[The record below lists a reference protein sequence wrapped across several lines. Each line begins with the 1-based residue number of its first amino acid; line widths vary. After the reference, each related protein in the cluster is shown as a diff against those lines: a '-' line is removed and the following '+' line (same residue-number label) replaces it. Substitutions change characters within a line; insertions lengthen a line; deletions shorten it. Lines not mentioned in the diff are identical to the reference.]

1 MNKNDSHNRTVNGVL
16 SKGKVVENSF
26 DRNNSDKKITEIN
39 KMSDSSDCRDR
50 LGLWGMS
57 SDSEVPGT
65 VSGLD
70 RLRNGR
76 YNKVILINLF
86 FFILHSHRPNS
97 VRRLNFL
104 NNIFFS
110 LFNFNSFA

>member
-1 MNKNDSHNRTVNGVL
+1 MNKNDSHNRTVNGEL

-26 DRNNSDKKITEIN
+26 ERNNSDKKITEIN

-50 LGLWGMS
+50 LGLWGLS
-57 SDSEVPGT
+57 GDSEVPGA

-76 YNKVILINLF
+76 YNKVKHYFLFYLIL
-86 FFILHSHRPNS
+86 LHSHS
-97 VRRLNFL
+97 VR
-104 NNIFFS
+104 I
-110 LFNFNSFA
+110 

>member
-26 DRNNSDKKITEIN
+26 ERNNSDKKITEIN

-50 LGLWGMS
+50 LGLWGLS
-57 SDSEVPGT
+57 GDAEVPGT
-65 VSGLD
+65 ISGLD

-76 YNKVILINLF
+76 YNKVIK
-86 FFILHSHRPNS
+86 
-97 VRRLNFL
+97 V
-104 NNIFFS
+104 
-110 LFNFNSFA
+110 

>member
-1 MNKNDSHNRTVNGVL
+1 MNKNDSQNRTVNGEL

-26 DRNNSDKKITEIN
+26 ERNNSDKKNTEIN

-57 SDSEVPGT
+57 GDSEVPGT

-76 YNKVILINLF
+76 YNKVILIN
-86 FFILHSHRPNS
+86 
-97 VRRLNFL
+97 
-104 NNIFFS
+104 
-110 LFNFNSFA
+110 